1 MRDAVPTLTGL
12 ARRAVGGHAT
22 RDTLRVRSITEAM
35 RATAIQIRATTDTF
49 TDGRVADLTVA
60 RGAISVGGALHA
72 HAARS
77 TQIVGR
83 TISSGRTGFAAPAAE
98 RVADLTALTI
108 VGRNA
113 LDAHAPW
120 ATNRGISGTVGGGH
134 ARAARPCKKP
144 RSARTTGRSQ
154 PKGRKQ
160 REGCALLPGPAH
172 WH

>member
-1 MRDAVPTLTGL
+1 MLGQDTTRLVCTAVGITRAFDARAGIDQTRGSASATVCVARAMRDAVPTLTGL

-77 TQIVGR
+77 T
-83 TISSGRTGFAAPAAE
+83 
-98 RVADLTALTI
+98 
-108 VGRNA
+108 
-113 LDAHAPW
+113 
-120 ATNRGISGTVGGGH
+120 
-134 ARAARPCKKP
+134 
-144 RSARTTGRSQ
+144 
-154 PKGRKQ
+154 
-160 REGCALLPGPAH
+160 
-172 WH
+172 